1 MKRLF
6 LVPLLLGFV
15 SPVIAKEICTLT
27 SEVKPDVTITLKY
40 TGSAGG
46 IGTLNYKNKPSLG
59 FYVGIWNGYGGQY
72 YTARSYSPELLNE
85 EKTYQERTKN
95 TKEIGTGHFMNFVG
109 NQLARATSK
118 EDRKS
123 GKFRALM
130 PQLSQNY
137 YYSIPFTE
145 KGQYG
150 RQELSKEMKTII
162 DASEGFFVDSGGCR
176 KFFPYGHKEKTCL
189 LYTSPSPRDKRQ
201 SRMPSS
207 A

>member
-1 MKRLF
+1 MKCLLF
-6 LVPLLLGFV
+6 LSLLLGLLPSV
-15 SPVIAKEICTLT
+15 KADSLCTLT
-27 SEVKPDVTITLKY
+27 SEVEPDVTITLKY

-85 EKTYQERTKN
+85 EKTFQERTKN
-95 TKEIGTGHFMNFVG
+95 TTEIGTGHFMNFVG

-118 EDRKS
+118 QDRKS

-130 PQLSQNY
+130 PQLSQSY

-150 RQELSKEMKTII
+150 RQKLSKEMKTII

-176 KFFPYGHKEKTCL
+176 KFFPYGW
-189 LYTSPSPRDKRQ
+189 D
-201 SRMPSS
+201 
-207 A
+207 